1 VAAPSP
7 ATKRSHGRAH
17 SLLARDHQPRLLT
30 LLLVGSA
37 ALYLLALLR
46 TAWISDD
53 AFITMRA
60 LDNLIQGY
68 GLVSDPPDRV
78 LGFTNPLWAFVLLL
92 PLSID
97 VDPYWAA
104 MAAALVVSCASL
116 LFVMMRAAATPWT
129 AALAAF
135 WLATSAAYV
144 DFSSSGLENPLAHLL
159 LAVFFSALIAD
170 RLDPRR
176 PLAWLLAGLIALNR
190 LDHALL
196 VAPAIACLLIGAR
209 DRDQHTVAAAQPA
222 VTFARVARAAALGS
236 LPLVMWFGFA
246 LVYYGFPFPNT
257 AYAKLNTRVP
267 ASTLAHQGLLYFV
280 DGLRRDPLTLCVI
293 AIALISLVRERSLR
307 ALSIAGGLLLYLG
320 YIVRIGGDFMA
331 GRFFTAPFLV
341 AVLWLAARGLTRA
354 SRPAVWFVLGG
365 SVLLALLYPTNFR
378 FGEKLE
384 CNFDASG
391 IANERHCYAPV
402 TALSQNLTRRTYQS
416 EGRYVH
422 GEELWRAHARVSLE
436 SNVGMTGYA
445 AGPEV
450 HLIDLLALTDPLLAR
465 IPYQPHNDFRIGHFH
480 RDAPAGYEATL
491 LSGHNQIEDPC
502 LHAYYDALRPV
513 LRGPLFTLE
522 RWRAIWG
529 FHTGRYDWLMQQPCK
544 LRRSD

>member
-1 VAAPSP
+1 MP
-7 ATKRSHGRAH
+7 GRD
-17 SLLARDHQPRLLT
+17 LPPPLLT
-30 LLLVGSA
+30 ALLVGAA
-37 ALYLLALLR
+37 ALYVLALLR

-92 PLSID
+92 PLALN

-104 MAAALVVSCASL
+104 MGAALTVSCATL
-116 LFVMMRAAATPWT
+116 LFVVKRAAAAPWT
-129 AALAAF
+129 GALAAF

-159 LAVFFSALIAD
+159 LAVFFSALLAGK
-170 RLDPRR
+170 LDVRR
-176 PLAWLLAGLIALNR
+176 PLPWLLAGLIALNR

-196 VAPAIACLLIGAR
+196 VAPALASLLVGAR
-209 DRDQHTVAAAQPA
+209 SASASPA
-222 VTFARVARAAALGS
+222 DPPLRTFARVARAAALGA
-236 LPLVMWFGFA
+236 LPIASWFGFA

-267 ASTLAHQGLLYFV
+267 ASALAQHGLTYFA
-280 DGLRRDPLTLCVI
+280 DGLQRDPLTVCVI
-293 AIALISLVRERSLR
+293 ALALVGLVRERSLR
-307 ALSIAGGLLLYLG
+307 ALAIAAGLVLYLG

-341 AVLWLAARGLTRA
+341 AVVWLAAQGLTRA
-354 SRPAVWFVLGG
+354 PRPAVWSVLGG
-365 SVLLALLYPTNFR
+365 SLLLALLFPTNFH

-384 CNFDASG
+384 CNFDESG
-391 IANERHCYAPV
+391 IANERYCYAPV
-402 TALSQNLTRRTYQS
+402 TALLQNLTERRYQS
-416 EGRYVH
+416 EGRYIR
-422 GEELWRAHARVSLE
+422 GEELWRAHARVSIE

-465 IPYQPHNDFRIGHFH
+465 IPYVPHNDFRIGHFH
-480 RDAPAGYEATL
+480 RDAPGGYEATL
-491 LSGHNQIEDPC
+491 LSGRNQIEDPC

-529 FHTGRYDWLMQQPCK
+529 LHTGRYDWLMQQPCK
-544 LRRSD
+544 LPLSR